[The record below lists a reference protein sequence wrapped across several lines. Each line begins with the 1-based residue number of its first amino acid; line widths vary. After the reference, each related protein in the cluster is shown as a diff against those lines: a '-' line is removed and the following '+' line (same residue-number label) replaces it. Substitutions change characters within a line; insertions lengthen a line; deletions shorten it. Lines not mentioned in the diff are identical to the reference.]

1 MKRDDTNVDN
11 EKRGKLLLLAAI
23 VALSM
28 FVYKI
33 ISRESLPVWR
43 VFLDSGLYFIGVFVG
58 LLWSLNFQVKKK
70 SILFITHA
78 SLFVMSVSLF
88 IDFFFF
94 QKFNRIYEAFILLS
108 LIIAVFFASYF
119 VFLMVNTLNVN
130 QFKPIPLAQ
139 VGRTISYLSSIFM
152 IYAFTFA
159 FLICGL
165 PIYIIFSLIILLY
178 FVISVLHY
186 INVDIEG
193 VELFRKSSVTTL
205 IMSILLISIVFSGNF
220 HEIISF
226 VPVVGYYF
234 SVNTVT
240 HEKLFNGHVEYLNRY
255 IIILILI
262 LFLILFFNIRG

>member
-23 VALSM
+23 IALSM

-33 ISRESLPVWR
+33 VSRENLPIWR
-43 VFLDSGLYFIGVFVG
+43 VYLDAGLYFVATFVG
-58 LLWSLNFQVKKK
+58 LLWALNFQVKKK
-70 SILFITHA
+70 SILFITQA
-78 SLFVMSVSLF
+78 SLFVLSTSLF
-88 IDFFFF
+88 VDFFFF
-94 QKFNRIYEAFILLS
+94 QKFDRIYEAFILLL
-108 LIIAVFFASYF
+108 LIIAVFFANYF

-165 PIYIIFSLIILLY
+165 PVYVIFPILTLLY
-178 FVISVLHY
+178 FIVTLLHY
-186 INVDIEG
+186 INIEIEG
-193 VELFRKSSVTTL
+193 SELLRKTSITTL
-205 IMSILLISIVFSGNF
+205 IVSILLVAVVFSGNF
-220 HEIISF
+220 HEMVSF
-226 VPVVGYYF
+226 VPVVGYYL

-240 HEKLFNGHVEYLNRY
+240 HERLFNGYVEYFKRY
-255 IIILILI
+255 IFLLILI
-262 LFLILFFNIRG
+262 LLLILFFNIRG